1 MKKKRIGIITI
12 VDNNI
17 GNRLQN
23 YALQELLKSKGYDV
37 KTIGWR
43 KFNRK
48 TVVLKS
54 FVKKFYLKL
63 TRKKSYNYTWELFDL
78 NIDWSNDIIPYGAT
92 SVDAHVKEKYD
103 YFAVGSDQVWN
114 PYFYYYVPRAFL
126 KFADKKQRVAF
137 SASFGVSEIPDEYV
151 EEYSKCLSE
160 FKDISVREDAGR
172 EIVEKLTKKEATVLV
187 DPTMLIAKEKWSRL
201 AKKSKYKPKGRFVV
215 KYFLG
220 EKSEEYDAFINR
232 KAKEMNAEVIDIL
245 NSDKTWIIGPA
256 EFLYLYQNAEAAFV
270 DSFHGSV
277 FSILFNKPFAVFDR
291 IGTDGTGNMNSR
303 IDTLLKTFELE
314 DKRVKSGSFLS
325 DLDMTYNEET
335 IRHILERK
343 RFEASEFAKRV
354 FS

>member
-1 MKKKRIGIITI
+1 
-12 VDNNI
+12 
-17 GNRLQN
+17 
-23 YALQELLKSKGYDV
+23 
-37 KTIGWR
+37 
-43 KFNRK
+43 
-48 TVVLKS
+48 
-54 FVKKFYLKL
+54 
-63 TRKKSYNYTWELFDL
+63 
-78 NIDWSNDIIPYGAT
+78 
-92 SVDAHVKEKYD
+92 
-103 YFAVGSDQVWN
+103 
-114 PYFYYYVPRAFL
+114 
-126 KFADKKQRVAF
+126 
-137 SASFGVSEIPDEYV
+137 
-151 EEYSKCLSE
+151 
-160 FKDISVREDAGR
+160 
-172 EIVEKLTKKEATVLV
+172 
-187 DPTMLIAKEKWSRL
+187 
-201 AKKSKYKPKGRFVV
+201 
-215 KYFLG
+215 
-220 EKSEEYDAFINR
+220 
-232 KAKEMNAEVIDIL
+232 MNAEVIDIL